1 MLITSCMRSASSSMH
16 LFLKD
21 FLNLDKVVYPRYT
34 TRDWRNGEGLKDYM
48 CYPSSTAFEIE
59 KEILTDW
66 ITNRKTI
73 IQEHLLPIQHHRD
86 VIMNIPKDRRK
97 VVVMKRNAEDS
108 FSSQLRRRGECPY
121 LSKTTNKN
129 QCLES
134 FKKFRNDI
142 DLFFPEHDGFL
153 HIEFSDVIS
162 NPDKEIKKILNYWE
176 YPYDSNNTFKL
187 PHLK

>member
-16 LFLKD
+16 LFLKN
-21 FLNLDKVVYPRYT
+21 FLNLEKVVYPKYT
-34 TRDWRNGEGLKDYM
+34 TRNWKGGEGVEDYM
-48 CYPSSTAFEIE
+48 YYPSSTAFEIE
-59 KEILTDW
+59 NKILTDW
-66 ITNRKTI
+66 VTNRRII
-73 IQEHLLPIQHHRD
+73 IQEHLLPIQHHRN
-86 VIMNIPKDRRK
+86 ILMSIPKDKRK

-108 FSSQLRRRGECPY
+108 FSSQVRRSGNCPY
-121 LSKTTNKN
+121 LSKTTNKK

-142 DLFFPEHDGFL
+142 ELFFPESDGFL
-153 HIEFSDVIS
+153 HLEFDDVIS

-176 YPYDSNNTFKL
+176 YPYNSNKIFEL